1 MTIHVRIDDLS
12 SPQVQALIAEH
23 LAGMQG
29 NSPAG
34 HVHALA
40 IEGLRKP
47 GLTFWSAWQGAALC
61 GCGALK
67 ALDATSGE
75 VKSMRT
81 RSGFLRQGVGQAV
94 LDEIVRTARARNYS
108 RLYLETGTGPA
119 FAAAHALYL
128 RNGFGWCGAFAD
140 YAATDFNVFMVKPLG
155 P

>member
-34 HVHALA
+34 QVHALA

-94 LDEIVRTARARNYS
+94 LDEIVGTARARSYS

-128 RNGFGWCGAFAD
+128 SNGFGWCGAFAD